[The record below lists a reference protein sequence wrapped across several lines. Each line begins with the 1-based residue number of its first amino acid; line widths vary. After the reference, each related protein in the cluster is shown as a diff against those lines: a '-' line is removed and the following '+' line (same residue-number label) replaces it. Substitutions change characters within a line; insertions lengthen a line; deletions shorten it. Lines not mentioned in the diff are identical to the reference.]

1 MIWLKRIL
9 IGALFIYLL
18 ICIAVYFAQ
27 RKLLYIP
34 PQDYLS
40 PAQVGLPDMAELTL
54 TPQTT
59 SWWLPPNTPDKKTIL
74 FFHGNGS
81 AVFSNHDIF
90 ADLIAQGHGVL
101 SVGYPGYPSKDGISK
116 QGPSQARITAAA
128 IANYQFALD
137 QNIAPE
143 TIVFFGTSLG
153 SGAAAQLAAIHP
165 PSLLIID
172 APFNSIL
179 EMAEDYMRWLPVKL
193 LMKDRFDSGKALAG
207 LDIPIIWTHGTAD
220 SIVPLSQGQKLFDG
234 YDGPKTAHIIAG
246 GQHTNLWGLGA
257 REIVLEALGQP

>member
-153 SGAAAQLAAIHP
+153 
-165 PSLLIID
+165 
-172 APFNSIL
+172 
-179 EMAEDYMRWLPVKL
+179 
-193 LMKDRFDSGKALAG
+193 GKALAG